1 MNLSRN
7 QHTIA
12 SSCQLSGRGYWTAKE
27 VQVVMHP
34 APVDTGIVLVRSD
47 LPDRPSCP
55 AHVSHR
61 TDAKLR
67 TNIAQGSAKFE
78 MIEHLMAALYAMEI
92 DNCIVEIDG
101 IEFPG
106 LDGSSKPYID
116 TLAGAGLIIQAAE
129 RPRLVIDQLITLRE
143 GSSWISAAPVP
154 LGTSHF
160 GYQLAFD
167 QPGVIANQ
175 SYGFSCTPI
184 RFSRDVAPAR
194 TFVSEDQA
202 KALRARGIA
211 SHVSY
216 SDLLVFGENGPIEN
230 EVRFKNECAR
240 HKALD
245 LVGDLAL
252 VGVELIGKFISYR
265 GGHSLNGRM
274 ANALHELAIQ
284 SQARRQS
291 GFFSDRRHAA

>member
-1 MNLSRN
+1 
-7 QHTIA
+7 
-12 SSCQLSGRGYWTAKE
+12 
-27 VQVVMHP
+27 MHP
-34 APVDTGIVLVRSD
+34 APVDSGIVLVRSD
-47 LPDRPSCP
+47 LPGRPSCP

-67 TNIAQGSAKFE
+67 TNLQHGEAQFE

-92 DNCIVEIDG
+92 DNCIVEING
-101 IEFPG
+101 LELPG

-116 TLAGAGLIIQAAE
+116 ALAGAGLVIQAAQ

-154 LGTSHF
+154 TGISHF
-160 GYQLAFD
+160 GYQLVFD
-167 QPGVIANQ
+167 HQGPIANQ

-194 TFVSEDQA
+194 TFVSEEQA
-202 KALRARGIA
+202 KALHAKGVA
-211 SHVSY
+211 KHVSY
-216 SDLLVFGENGPIEN
+216 QDLLVFGDNGPIDN
-230 EVRFKNECAR
+230 KVRFRNECAR

-252 VGVELIGKFISYR
+252 VGVELVGKFISYR

-274 ANALHELAIQ
+274 ASALHELAVQ
-284 SQARRQS
+284 SMAKRQNQ
-291 GFFSDRRHAA
+291 FFGDRRHAA